1 MKYYLD
7 VKHTVWTRQ
16 TFSSL
21 AEMEDIRE
29 KFEDG
34 EFRTSEDAYDYM
46 EDFSAQTLEET
57 FTEMNVYDNDG
68 ESTIEIVGEDGS
80 LLFKN
85 N

>member
-46 EDFSAQTLEET
+46 ADFSAQTLEET

>member
-21 AEMEDIRE
+21 AEMEDIKE
-29 KFEDG
+29 KFEEG
-34 EFRTSEDAYDYM
+34 EFRTSEDAYDHM
-46 EDFSAQTLEET
+46 ADFSAQTLEET
-57 FTEMNVYDNDG
+57 FTEMNVYDNEG

-80 LLFKN
+80 IIYKN